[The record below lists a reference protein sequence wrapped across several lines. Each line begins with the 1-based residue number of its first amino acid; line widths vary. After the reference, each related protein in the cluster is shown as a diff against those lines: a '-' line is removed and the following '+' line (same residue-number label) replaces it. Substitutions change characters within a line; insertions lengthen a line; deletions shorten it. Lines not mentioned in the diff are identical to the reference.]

1 MLSSIITV
9 MFCPAGSNP
18 ELEAKLGGGYSWAPS
33 DHPSFFPGRQA
44 TISAR
49 GQQVRLGMWLQSSS
63 SSLAALQAAGAG

>member
-1 MLSSIITV
+1 MLIMDLTF
-9 MFCPAGSNP
+9 MRLTPTCDDYDNCMYRPAGSSA

-49 GQQVRLGMWLQSSS
+49 GQQVRP
-63 SSLAALQAAGAG
+63 